1 MHIISLIDN
10 QCLPGRSDLKPEHGL
25 SIWIENGDSA
35 FIFDTGETGA
45 VAENARLLG
54 IDLSNACMA
63 VISHH
68 HSDHAGGLATFLEA
82 NQSAMVYLR
91 QSYYRDFS
99 LRSYLFGHQPVG
111 IDQSLLSRYPGR
123 LVFLEDSTEVLPG
136 VFVLTEISSRY
147 PRPKGNRFLFAQAGK
162 HPVVDPFDH
171 ELLLVVRKAG
181 GLVVFSGCSHSGVL
195 NMVET
200 VVQRFPGEPILALI
214 GGFHFIGVSWIP
226 FSGESP
232 KNIRQIG
239 ETLADLPNPKSIY
252 RSLHRKKGLPHTERS
267 HGREA
272 GKLSSGDNHRDM
284 KK

>member
-1 MHIISLIDN
+1 MRIISLIDN

-25 SIWIENGDSA
+25 SIWIENGNCA

-45 VAENARLLG
+45 VAQNARLLG
-54 IDLSNACMA
+54 IDLSKACMA

-68 HSDHAGGLATFLEA
+68 HSDHAGGLAAFLEA
-82 NQSAMVYLR
+82 NRSAMIYLR

-111 IDQSLLSRYPGR
+111 IDQSLLTRFPGR
-123 LVFLEDSTEVLPG
+123 LTFLEKSTEISPG

-147 PRPKGNRFLFAQAGK
+147 PRPKGNRFLFAQAGN

-200 VVQRFPGEPILALI
+200 VGQLFPGEPIQALI
-214 GGFHFIGVSWIP
+214 GGFHFIGVPWWP
-226 FSGESP
+226 FSGESRT
-232 KNIRQIG
+232 NIRQIG
-239 ETLADLPNPKSIY
+239 LSLLSYPLQKVYTGHCTAKSGFRI
-252 RSLHRKKGLPHTERS
+252 LKEVMGE
-267 HGREA
+267 
-272 GKLSSGDNHRDM
+272 KLESFPVGTIVEI
-284 KK
+284 